1 MHVIRG
7 GLSRSKNTRNV
18 ARWMLAVSAL
28 VVAVPATAVAA
39 QTRPAHLQ
47 VATARANAGLSR
59 DTRLKGAVLSLGG
72 GYGTPSGSPL
82 VRAMQ
87 RRLVQ
92 AGYTPDGIDG
102 IFGPRTRQAVIA
114 FQAAHGLQQD
124 GVVGPRTWAALR
136 VPALILG
143 KGAGDEAG
151 GSRDV
156 RSLQRHLAAAG
167 DRPGPVDGHY
177 GPLTEAAV
185 ERFQQSHGLR
195 VDGIAGPRMLAL
207 VARPAQPAH
216 KSTPRPAHDSTP
228 RPAHRTTPVSPAPR
242 SNVAPAP
249 VNRPAT
255 TARRAPAKPSH
266 GTRSVP
272 WIMLFGLAL
281 ALACV
286 LAFIVGVVSCVPR
299 REDRQFSPA
308 SAASGGADPAGPE
321 RMELSPVGVDA
332 AGMAASGAAVV
343 RTNGHGATNG
353 NRGHANGDGATP
365 ESHVHVEDAVATNA
379 TAATNGRGANGVVAN
394 GKGAKGKGQGAKGNG
409 TGAKA
414 NGKGAHAADPGARAN
429 GMGAHANGEG
439 AHANGEGAHANG
451 KGAHGN
457 GSGATDGAAP
467 VANED
472 PPDLRRTAGAD
483 GAFKH
488 GLLLEAQGSTVE
500 AQAAYSR
507 ADENGHAAAANLGRL
522 LEDQGAV
529 DGEEAAYRRAD
540 ERGDAEGAFKLGV
553 LLEERKAMDEAAD
566 AYRRAIER
574 GHDGA
579 ASNLGFVLE
588 EQGEVAEAEAAYRW
602 ADDRGDATAAFNLGV
617 LLEERNAMD
626 EAADAYRRAIGR
638 GDDRAA
644 SNLGFV
650 LEEQGEV
657 AEAEAAYRWAD
668 DRGDATAAFN
678 LGVMLEERG
687 SLTDAHEAY
696 RRAEQRG
703 DGDVA
708 NLARAALLELREYG
722 EEAGAHNG

>member
-1 MHVIRG
+1 
-7 GLSRSKNTRNV
+7 
-18 ARWMLAVSAL
+18 MLAVSAL

-59 DTRLKGAVLSLGG
+59 DTRLNGAVLSLGG
-72 GYGTPSGSPL
+72 GYGTLSGSPL

-124 GVVGPRTWAALR
+124 GVVGPRTWAALK

-143 KGAGDEAG
+143 PGAGDEAR
-151 GSRDV
+151 GSGDV

-216 KSTPRPAHDSTP
+216 KSTPQPAHDSTP
-228 RPAHRTTPVSPAPR
+228 RPAHRSTPVSPAPR
-242 SNVAPAP
+242 SNAAPAP
-249 VNRPAT
+249 ANRPAT

-272 WIMLFGLAL
+272 WIMLFGLAF

-299 REDRQFSPA
+299 RGDGQFSPA
-308 SAASGGADPAGPE
+308 SAASGGGDPAGPE

-332 AGMAASGAAVV
+332 AAMAASGAAVV
-343 RTNGHGATNG
+343 RTNGHAATNG
-353 NRGHANGDGATP
+353 SRAHANADCAT
-365 ESHVHVEDAVATNA
+365 HDNDAHVEDAVATNA
-379 TAATNGRGANGVVAN
+379 TAATNRRGANGVVAN
-394 GKGAKGKGQGAKGNG
+394 GKGAKANDKGAKGNG

-439 AHANGEGAHANG
+439 AH
-451 KGAHGN
+451 GN

-472 PPDLRRTAGAD
+472 PQDLRRTAVAA
-483 GAFKH
+483 GAFNH
-488 GLLLEAQGSTVE
+488 GL
-500 AQAAYSR
+500 
-507 ADENGHAAAANLGRL
+507 L

-529 DGEEAAYRRAD
+529 DEGEAAYRRAV
-540 ERGDAEGAFKLGV
+540 AEGAFNLGV
-553 LLEERKAMDEAAD
+553 LLEE
-566 AYRRAIER
+566 
-574 GHDGA
+574 
-579 ASNLGFVLE
+579 
-588 EQGEVAEAEAAYRW
+588 QGELAEAEAAYRR
-602 ADDRGDATAAFNLGV
+602 AAERGDATAAFNLGV
-617 LLEERNAMD
+617 LLEERGSLT
-626 EAADAYRRAIGR
+626 AAHAAYRRAAGR
-638 GDDRAA
+638 RRRRQPGPRRSPRA
-644 SNLGFV
+644 
-650 LEEQGEV
+650 
-657 AEAEAAYRWAD
+657 
-668 DRGDATAAFN
+668 T
-678 LGVMLEERG
+678 
-687 SLTDAHEAY
+687 
-696 RRAEQRG
+696 
-703 DGDVA
+703 
-708 NLARAALLELREYG
+708 
-722 EEAGAHNG
+722 